1 MVQGSGRCFVDTTTC
16 LAILAV
22 TMLNAKRIDLH
33 THSLLSDGELLPSEL
48 LRRASA
54 LGHAA
59 VAITDHAD
67 ASNMELVINQL
78 RRLLE
83 TQPTD
88 FQAALLIGI
97 ELTHIAPASIDG
109 LARRA
114 KDLGAEVVVVH
125 GETIVEPVAPGTNL
139 AAAKSRAVDV
149 LAHPGLIT
157 TEVARTLAERG
168 ALCELTARKGHCLTN
183 GHVARICVAAG
194 TKMVVNTDAHAPSD
208 LATLEFARSV
218 AQGAGL
224 APDLIDQA
232 TLTNPR
238 HFVDRILAA
247 RN

>member
-1 MVQGSGRCFVDTTTC
+1 
-16 LAILAV
+16 
-22 TMLNAKRIDLH
+22 MLNAKRIDLH

-83 TQPTD
+83 AQPTD

-157 TEVARTLAERG
+157 
-168 ALCELTARKGHCLTN
+168 
-183 GHVARICVAAG
+183 
-194 TKMVVNTDAHAPSD
+194 APSD

>member
-1 MVQGSGRCFVDTTTC
+1 
-16 LAILAV
+16 
-22 TMLNAKRIDLH
+22 MLNAKRIDLH

-67 ASNMELVINQL
+67 ASNMEFVINQL

-83 TQPTD
+83 AQPTD

-125 GETIVEPVAPGTNL
+125 GETIVEPVAPG
-139 AAAKSRAVDV
+139 
-149 LAHPGLIT
+149 
-157 TEVARTLAERG
+157 
-168 ALCELTARKGHCLTN
+168 LCELTARKGHCLTN
-183 GHVARICVAAG
+183 GHVARICIAAG